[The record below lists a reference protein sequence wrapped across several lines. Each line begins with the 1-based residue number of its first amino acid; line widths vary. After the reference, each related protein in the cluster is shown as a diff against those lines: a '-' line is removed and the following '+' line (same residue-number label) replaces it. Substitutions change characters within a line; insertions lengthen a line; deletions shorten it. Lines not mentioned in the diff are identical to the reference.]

1 MDKGHHV
8 NKAILVGIGVG
19 IAVIVIAGISATL
32 VTQEQPG
39 TDEITLEDQVE
50 MKIEKA
56 EETLE
61 PTVGTHY
68 NFTAEATIG
77 LQNP

>member
-1 MDKGHHV
+1 MEKGHHV

-19 IAVIVIAGISATL
+19 IVVIVIAGISATL
-32 VTQEQPG
+32 VTQEQQVAN
-39 TDEITLEDQVE
+39 ELTLGDQAD

-61 PTVGTHY
+61 PTVGTKY
-68 NFTAEATIG
+68 NFTVKESIG
-77 LQNP
+77 LGSP

>member
-1 MDKGHHV
+1 MEKGHHV

-39 TDEITLEDQVE
+39 TNEITLEDQVE

-61 PTVGTHY
+61 PTGGTQY
-68 NFTAEATIG
+68 NFTVEETIG
-77 LQNP
+77 LQTP

>member
-1 MDKGHHV
+1 MEKGHHV

-19 IAVIVIAGISATL
+19 IVVIVIAGISATL

-39 TDEITLEDQVE
+39 TSEFALKDQVD

-61 PTVGTHY
+61 PTVGTKY
-68 NFTAEATIG
+68 NFTVKESIG
-77 LQNP
+77 LGGP

>member
-1 MDKGHHV
+1 MEKGHHV

-39 TDEITLEDQVE
+39 TNEITLEDQVE

-56 EETLE
+56 EEALE
-61 PTVGTHY
+61 PAGGTQY
-68 NFTAEATIG
+68 NFTVKETINLG
-77 LQNP
+77 SP